1 MANSLKGTKTA
12 NNLLTAFAGESQA
25 RMRYTYY
32 AKIAKKEGYN
42 QIRAIFEE
50 TARNEQE
57 HAKRF
62 YKFLIEDLQGE
73 ALKVEWDFPVNMAD
87 TLTNLLA
94 AADGEHEEFVSMYPT
109 YADVAEEE
117 GFNMVAKAFREIAK
131 VESRHEDRYR
141 KLAQNLKDNTVFKKE
156 APTLWKCDNCGYVYE
171 GEEAPQVCPACLHK
185 QEYFELFVENY

>member
-1 MANSLKGTKTA
+1 MAKSLKGTKTA

-25 RMRYTYY
+25 RMRYTYF
-32 AKIAKKEGYN
+32 AKIAKEEGYN
-42 QIRAIFEE
+42 QIKAIFEE

-62 YKFLIEDLQGE
+62 YKFLLDDLQGE
-73 ALKVEWDFPVNMAD
+73 ALKVEWDFPVCMSD
-87 TLTNLLA
+87 TYSNLICA
-94 AADGEHEEFVSMYPT
+94 AEGEHEEFVSMYPD

-117 GFNMVAKAFREIAK
+117 GFLKVAVAFREIAK

-141 KLAQNLKDNTVFKKE
+141 KLAQNIKDGKVFKKD

-171 GEEAPQVCPACLHK
+171 GEEAPKVCPACLHP
-185 QEYFELFVENY
+185 QEYFELFVEAY

>member
-1 MANSLKGTKTA
+1 MTKSLKGSKTA

-32 AKIAKKEGYN
+32 AKQAKKDGYV
-42 QIRAIFEE
+42 QIKAIFEE
-50 TARNEQE
+50 TARNEEE

-62 YKFLIEDLQGE
+62 MKFLAEDLEGE
-73 ALKVEWDFPVNMAD
+73 ALKVEWDFPVALAD
-87 TLTNLLA
+87 TASNLLSA
-94 AADGEHEEFVSMYPT
+94 AEGEHEEFVSMYPG

-117 GFNMVAKAFREIAK
+117 GYPMVAKAFREIAT
-131 VESRHEDRYR
+131 VERRHEERYR
-141 KLAQNLKDNTVFKKE
+141 KLLQNIKDGTVFKKE

>member
-1 MANSLKGTKTA
+1 MAKSLKGTKTA

-32 AKIAKKEGYN
+32 SKIAKKEGYN

-57 HAKRF
+57 HAERF
-62 YKFLIEDLQGE
+62 YKFLTEDLQGE
-73 ALKVEWDFPVNMAD
+73 ALKVEWDFPVAMSD

-94 AADGEHEEFVSMYPT
+94 AAEGEHEEFVSMYPG

-117 GFNMVAKAFREIAK
+117 GFNMVAKAFREIAT
-131 VESRHEDRYR
+131 VESRHENRYR
-141 KLAQNLKDNTVFKKE
+141 KLAENIKEGKVFKRDE
-156 APTLWKCDNCGYVYE
+156 PVLWKCDNCGYIFE
-171 GEEAPQVCPACLHK
+171 GKEAPQVCPSCLHK

>member
-1 MANSLKGTKTA
+1 MAKSLKGTKTA

-32 AKIAKKEGYN
+32 SKIAKKEGYN

-57 HAKRF
+57 HAERF
-62 YKFLIEDLQGE
+62 YKFLTEELQGE
-73 ALKVEWDFPVNMAD
+73 ALKVEWDFPVAMAD
-87 TLTNLLA
+87 TLSNLLA
-94 AADGEHEEFVSMYPT
+94 AADGEHEEFVSMYPG

-117 GFNMVAKAFREIAK
+117 GFNMVAKAFREIAT
-131 VESRHEDRYR
+131 VESRHENRYR
-141 KLAQNLKDNTVFKKE
+141 KLAQNIKEGKVFKRDE
-156 APTLWKCDNCGYVYE
+156 PVLWKCDNCGYIFE
-171 GEEAPQVCPACLHK
+171 GKEAPQVCPSCLHK